1 MSRMLA
7 VGLPSRQRQH
17 TEAGVPQHSCPA
29 QAGTSG
35 HQGSPKKNIDRRP
48 PPSEDLRHNF
58 CASVSEEPPVC
69 REKNLGSEHL
79 DTAASMLGL
88 GCLLQQ
94 LGQLPE
100 AGQLC
105 RQCLEIR
112 EGQLGP
118 QHAETAAALMGVG
131 SVLLEQQQR
140 AEAKLLLEKAVYLS
154 ILKLGEQHS
163 QTRQARELLGR
174 C

>member
-1 MSRMLA
+1 MN
-7 VGLPSRQRQH
+7 
-17 TEAGVPQHSCPA
+17 SCPT
-29 QAGTSG
+29 QAGTSD
-35 HQGSPKKNIDRRP
+35 HQRPSLAARRVLTAGLCHQKISSKNLALLY
-48 PPSEDLRHNF
+48 LRSHPF
-58 CASVSEEPPVC
+58 C
-69 REKNLGSEHL
+69 REKNLGSDHL

-100 AGQLC
+100 AEQLC

-112 EGQLGP
+112 EAQLGP

>member
-1 MSRMLA
+1 MATGRQQATVPCNFEDAERLISFQEAEGLIRRSLA
-7 VGLPSRQRQH
+7 IREQAFGPDDVQGKESGQRPFGHSRQH
-17 TEAGVPQHSCPA
+17 AGP
-29 QAGTSG
+29 G
-35 HQGSPKKNIDRRP
+35 
-48 PPSEDLRHNF
+48 
-58 CASVSEEPPVC
+58 
-69 REKNLGSEHL
+69 
-79 DTAASMLGL
+79 
-88 GCLLQQ
+88 Q

-100 AGQLC
+100 AEQLC

-112 EGQLGP
+112 EAQLGP

-154 ILKLGEQHS
+154 ILKLGEPHS